1 MKSDT
6 AMRYDTNANFFYVQ
20 VSKLSKQ
27 YSSLLGHQNHNQKIK
42 HVVQLKQENVT
53 LKSRVEALQLDLSK

>member
-1 MKSDT
+1 M
-6 AMRYDTNANFFYVQ
+6 
-20 VSKLSKQ
+20 SKQ
-27 YSSLLGHQNHNQKIK
+27 YSSLLGHQNHAQKIK